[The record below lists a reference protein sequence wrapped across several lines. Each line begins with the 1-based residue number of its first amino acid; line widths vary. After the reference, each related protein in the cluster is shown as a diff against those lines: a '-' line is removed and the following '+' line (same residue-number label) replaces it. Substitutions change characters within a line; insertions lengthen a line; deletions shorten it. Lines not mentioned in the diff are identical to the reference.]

1 MNTPFSSRLAIAVRM
16 TRIALFTAL
25 IFAMA
30 APLRADMPEILDVSA
45 NRVGM
50 GWRIDV
56 TLQHPD
62 TGWEHY
68 ADGWEILDKNGKQI
82 GYRKLMHPHVE
93 EQPFTRSLVNVM
105 LPDGIREIYIRASCS
120 KAGWAT
126 EQVKVS
132 LRK

>member
-1 MNTPFSSRLAIAVRM
+1 M
-16 TRIALFTAL
+16 TRAFLSIALTLTLLTTA
-25 IFAMA
+25 
-30 APLRADMPEILDVSA
+30 RADMPTIVEASA
-45 NRVGM
+45 HRVGM

-68 ADGWEILDKNGKQI
+68 ADGWEILDKSGKQL

-105 LPDGIREIYIRASCS
+105 LPDGTREVFIRANCS
-120 KAGWAT
+120 KAGMSTDSVAID
-126 EQVKVS
+126 
-132 LRK
+132 LRN

>member
-1 MNTPFSSRLAIAVRM
+1 MIRFFLCLALALPFTTVA
-16 TRIALFTAL
+16 
-25 IFAMA
+25 
-30 APLRADMPEILDVSA
+30 RADMPEIIEATA

-62 TGWEHY
+62 TGWDHY
-68 ADGWEILDKNGKQI
+68 ADGWEILDKSGKQI

-105 LPDGIREIYIRASCS
+105 LPDGTREVFIRASCS
-120 KAGWAT
+120 KAGMSSDSVAIN
-126 EQVKVS
+126 
-132 LRK
+132 LRN